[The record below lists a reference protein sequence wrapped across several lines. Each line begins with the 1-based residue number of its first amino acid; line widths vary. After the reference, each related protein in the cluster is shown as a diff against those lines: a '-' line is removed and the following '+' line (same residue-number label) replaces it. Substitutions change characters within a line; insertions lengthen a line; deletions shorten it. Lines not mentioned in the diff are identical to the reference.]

1 MTRFSSTPR
10 RSATILRRSL
20 TAAAL
25 LLAACG
31 RGGDA
36 GRSPAADSIPEGQ
49 LVLPPSAGAARAP
62 MEAGYPDTLVPGAP
76 DDTLAP
82 EGTVGNVPPPMLDVR
97 TVVNA
102 YRRFYGNLYVEMGS
116 SVRGGVDPELVE
128 EAKHR
133 TALEFGY
140 VDANAWNDMLSDLAG
155 DERAALAEGIAVAN
169 QALAAELHGA
179 QAPR

>member
-1 MTRFSSTPR
+1 MKRASSTPR
-10 RSATILRRSL
+10 RCAIPRRRFL
-20 TAAAL
+20 TAAVI
-25 LLAACG
+25 LLAACA

-82 EGTVGNVPPPMLDVR
+82 EGTVGNVPPATLDLR
-97 TVVNA
+97 TIVNA
-102 YRRFYGNLYVEMGS
+102 YRRFYGQIYVEMGS
-116 SVRGGVDPELVE
+116 SVRGNVDGALVE

-140 VDANAWNDMLSDLAG
+140 VDANAWNDMLADLAG
-155 DERAALAEGIAVAN
+155 DERADLAERIVAN
-169 QALAAELHGA
+169 RALAAELHGA